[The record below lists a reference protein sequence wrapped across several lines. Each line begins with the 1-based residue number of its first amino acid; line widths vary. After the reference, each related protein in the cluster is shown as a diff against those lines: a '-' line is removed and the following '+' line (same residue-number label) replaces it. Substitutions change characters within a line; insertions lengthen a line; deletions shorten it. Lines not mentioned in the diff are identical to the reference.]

1 MILVSNFLCENF
13 FVFFDLIIQN
23 IVILKIIHLKRIK
36 INEDN
41 LTILIFIITI

>member
-1 MILVSNFLCENF
+1 MILVSNFIVKL
-13 FVFFDLIIQN
+13 FVFFNSLIQN
-23 IVILKIIHLKRIK
+23 IAILKIIHLKRIK